1 MTDPIR
7 ITFDHAD
14 FGRKL
19 NQSLKRYPK
28 AAAAGINRAARGTF
42 TLSVR
47 LIQQDLGA
55 STQKAIRSNLYLKAA
70 TADRPRAELAA
81 RSAKK
86 ERMPIFQLNPRP
98 KTVTRRRP
106 VGGVRYG
113 KRNTLIPGS
122 FIGRM
127 KKSGHMGVFKR
138 EGSKRLPIKELF
150 GPSIALIFSRRK
162 IQAQI
167 SDYLQTKIPQEIAR
181 AFRFVD
187 QTFY

>member
-7 ITFDHAD
+7 ITFDHAE

-86 ERMPIFQLNPRP
+86 DRIPIFQLNPRP
-98 KTVTRRRP
+98 KTVTRRQP

-127 KKSGHMGVFKR
+127 KSGHIGVV
-138 EGSKRLPIKELF
+138 KRL
-150 GPSIALIFSRRK
+150 GSSR
-162 IQAQI
+162 I
-167 SDYLQTKIPQEIAR
+167 SAR
-181 AFRFVD
+181 ARKR
-187 QTFY
+187 QSGATCI

>member
-7 ITFDHAD
+7 ITFDHAE

-19 NQSLKRYPK
+19 DQSLKRYPK

-81 RSAKK
+81 RSTKK
-86 ERMPIFQLNPRP
+86 ERIPIFRLNPRP

-122 FIGRM
+122 FIARM
-127 KKSGHMGVFKR
+127 KSGHIGR
-138 EGSKRLPIKELF
+138 IQTRSIQERLPIKELF

-162 IQAQI
+162 IQEQI
-167 SDYLQTKIPQEIAR
+167 SDYLQSKIPQEIAR

-187 QTFY
+187 KTFY

>member
-19 NQSLKRYPK
+19 DQSLKRYPK

-86 ERMPIFQLNPRP
+86 ERIPIFQLNPRP

-113 KRNTLIPGS
+113 KRNTVIPGS
-122 FIGRM
+122 FIART
-127 KKSGHMGVFKR
+127 KSGHMGVFKR
-138 EGSKRLPIKELF
+138 KGAKRVPIRELF

-167 SDYLQTKIPQEIAR
+167 SDYLQTKLPQEIPR
-181 AFRFVD
+181 VFRFVD
-187 QTFY
+187 QA

>member
-7 ITFDHAD
+7 ITFDHAE

-19 NQSLKRYPK
+19 DQSLQRYPK

-70 TADRPRAELAA
+70 TADKPRTELAA
-81 RSAKK
+81 RSTKK
-86 ERMPIFQLNPRP
+86 ERIPIFQLNPRP

-113 KRNTLIPGS
+113 KQNTLIPGS

-127 KKSGHMGVFKR
+127 KSGHMGVFKR
-138 EGSKRLPIKELF
+138 AGSKRLPIKELF

-167 SDYLQTKIPQEIAR
+167 SDYLQKKVPEEIAR
-181 AFRFVD
+181 AFKFLGN
-187 QTFY
+187 